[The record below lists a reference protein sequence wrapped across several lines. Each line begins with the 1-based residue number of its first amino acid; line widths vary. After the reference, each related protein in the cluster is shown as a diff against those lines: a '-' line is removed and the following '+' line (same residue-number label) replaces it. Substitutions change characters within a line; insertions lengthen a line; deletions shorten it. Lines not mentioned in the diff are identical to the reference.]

1 MTRGSFGRRSGGGT
15 LAFVESDVAE
25 RRCPNCRALVTTDA
39 AWCGQCFA
47 SLEGPKAPVERA
59 AGPPALPAVEGQRTV
74 ATWPCVVCGEHNPIQ
89 ADACAVCGTPFAAMM
104 RSEGQSER
112 GSPRDALAWSLIY
125 PGLGHRK
132 AGLPLDG
139 LARGILFAM
148 TFGMA
153 LLIGLGGVRSGPIF
167 ALFVMYL
174 ILALVVYGAS
184 AYEAHRVARG
194 DGLLVPSR
202 PLMWVTVGLMLLSVI
217 SLAVAV
223 GTATAR

>member
-1 MTRGSFGRRSGGGT
+1 M
-15 LAFVESDVAE
+15 AFVESDVAE
-25 RRCPNCRALVTTDA
+25 RRCPKCRALVTTDA

-47 SLEGPKAPVERA
+47 SLEVPKAPTGRPA
-59 AGPPALPAVEGQRTV
+59 RPPAPIPSTEGEGRV
-74 ATWPCVVCGEHNPIQ
+74 ATWPCVVCGENNPIE
-89 ADACAVCGTPFAAMM
+89 ADACTVCGTPFAAMM
-104 RSEGQSER
+104 RSEGPRER

-174 ILALVVYGAS
+174 ILALVVYGGS

-194 DGLLVPSR
+194 GGLLLPSR
-202 PLMWVTVGLMLLSVI
+202 PLMWATVGLTLLSVI